1 MQFSML
7 FFDIDGTLISPD
19 HFTLSPRNRRAL
31 ERAREAGIRLCIATG
46 RCLGICPEELLTFG
60 FDYAITSNG
69 AAIRDLKTGER
80 LHFTHLP
87 AEDARAAYRVMKD
100 RADFLEWF
108 VDDGILLTRAH
119 HDRIGKR
126 ELPPWHQR
134 YFDRGN
140 TPVVERIEDFLDAG
154 APGLEK
160 INLVCC
166 DPALIADFRAELAR
180 LHRFDLSSSLGRGL
194 ELSAPGCTKG
204 AAIRR
209 LCALTNTD
217 LADTAAFGDA
227 ENDLE
232 MLHTVGC
239 GVAMG
244 NAPDTVKAA
253 ADRVTARY
261 DEDGV
266 AVFIEEMLKEG
277 ARAER

>member
-19 HFTLSPRNRRAL
+19 HFTLSPRYRRAL
-31 ERAREAGIRLCIATG
+31 RMAQQAGIRLCIATG
-46 RCLGICPEELLTFG
+46 RCLGICPQEVLEFG

-69 AAIRDLKTGER
+69 AAIRDLKTGKR
-80 LHFTHLP
+80 VDFTQLP
-87 AEDARAAYRVMKD
+87 AEDARAAYEVMKD

-119 HDRIGKR
+119 HELIGRR

-134 YFDRGN
+134 YFDQGN
-140 TPVVERIEDFLDAG
+140 TPVVDKMEDFLDAG

-160 INLVCC
+160 INLVCY
-166 DPALIADFRAELAR
+166 DPALIADFRQGLAA

-194 ELSAPGCTKG
+194 EISAPGCTKG

-209 LCALTNTD
+209 LCALNGTD
-217 LADTAAFGDA
+217 ITATAAFGDA

-244 NAPDTVKAA
+244 NAPQSVQAA

-266 AVFIEEMLKEG
+266 AVFIEGMLGEQKII
-277 ARAER
+277 

>member
-31 ERAREAGIRLCIATG
+31 KRAQEAGIRLCIATG
-46 RCLGICPEELLTFG
+46 RCLGICPQEVLDFG

-69 AAIRDLKTGER
+69 AAIRDLKTGKR
-80 LHFTHLP
+80 LDFTHIP
-87 AEDARAAYRVMKD
+87 AEDARAAYGVMQD

-108 VDDGILLTRAH
+108 VNDGILLTRAH
-119 HDRIGKR
+119 HELIGKR

-134 YFDRGN
+134 YFDQGN
-140 TPVVERIEDFLDAG
+140 TPVVDRMEEFFDAG

-160 INLVCC
+160 INLVCY
-166 DPALIADFRAELAR
+166 DPALIAAFRAELAA
-180 LHRFDLSSSLGRGL
+180 LKRFDLSSSLGRGL
-194 ELSAPGCTKG
+194 EISTPGCTKG

-209 LCALTNTD
+209 LCALTGTD
-217 LADTAAFGDA
+217 LAATAAFGDA

-239 GVAMG
+239 GVAMC
-244 NAPDTVKAA
+244 NAPDAVKEA

-266 AVFIEEMLKEG
+266 AVFIEGMLKEK
-277 ARAER
+277 E

>member
-1 MQFSML
+1 MFSML

-19 HFTLSPRNRRAL
+19 HFTLSPRNRQAL
-31 ERAREAGIRLCIATG
+31 ASAQAAGIKLCIASG
-46 RCLGICPEELLTFG
+46 RCLDICPQEVLDFG

-69 AAIRDLKTGER
+69 AAIRDLKTGKR
-80 LHFTHLP
+80 LSFTPLS
-87 AEDARAAYRVMKD
+87 AQDARAAYDVMKD

-108 VDDGILLTRAH
+108 VEDGIMLSRAH
-119 HDRIGKR
+119 HALVGRR
-126 ELPPWHQR
+126 ELPPWHQQ

-140 TPVVERIEDFLDAG
+140 TPVVDRIEDFLDAG

-160 INLVCC
+160 INLACY
-166 DPALIADFRAELAR
+166 DPALIAAFRAELAP

-194 ELSAPGCTKG
+194 EINTPDCTKG
-204 AAIRR
+204 TAIRR
-209 LCALTNTD
+209 LCAMTGVD
-217 LADTAAFGDA
+217 VAATAAFGDA

-266 AVFIEEMLKEG
+266 AVFIEGMMKKG
-277 ARAER
+277 VRAF